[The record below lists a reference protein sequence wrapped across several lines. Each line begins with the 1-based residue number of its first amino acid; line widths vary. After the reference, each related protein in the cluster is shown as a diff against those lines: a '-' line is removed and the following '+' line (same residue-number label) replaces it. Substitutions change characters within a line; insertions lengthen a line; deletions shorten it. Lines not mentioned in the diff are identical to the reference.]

1 MRRSSPVL
9 GIGLA
14 VVRSQTVEVEKV
26 LSGQPPR
33 HWQSMPDRRRA
44 ACSRILP
51 LWIGWATL
59 AEVRTIDEQ
68 RPLLVKLLDITP
80 NTHPVS
86 DFLAWQR
93 DGTLNLKPEFQRR
106 SVWKPGARSYL
117 IDTIVRGL
125 PVPLIFVRERLD
137 LRSQRTV
144 RDIVDGQ
151 QRLRTV
157 FAFIDESTLEDLD
170 PDRDRFTVKRAHSK
184 ELADRRFD
192 ELDESFQRRILGYK
206 FSVQTLPP
214 EVDDRD
220 VLQIFARLNSTGLA
234 LNFQELRN
242 AAYFGV
248 FKTQMYSLAYEQLER
263 WQGWNIFTGDQLSR
277 MQEVEFT
284 SDLTLTALRGLSGKS
299 KAKIDSLYKDFD
311 DSFPGEAEFARRF
324 RKVMDTIDDHVGP
337 IIPGSI
343 FDREMHFFSLFS
355 YVYDRMWGLASPL
368 RKTSTSAVP
377 SSLRARALELSKR
390 FKEQQV
396 PDKVL
401 DSVARASTDL
411 GRRRTRFQYSAGVLD
426 GKARS

>member
-1 MRRSSPVL
+1 M
-9 GIGLA
+9 
-14 VVRSQTVEVEKV
+14 
-26 LSGQPPR
+26 
-33 HWQSMPDRRRA
+33 
-44 ACSRILP
+44 
-51 LWIGWATL
+51 
-59 AEVRTIDEQ
+59 
-68 RPLLVKLLDITP
+68 KLLDITP

-137 LRSQRTV
+137 LRTQRTV

-151 QRLRTV
+151 QRLRTL
-157 FAFIDESTLEDLD
+157 FAFIDESTLSDLD
-170 PDRDRFTVKRAHSK
+170 PERDRFTVKRAHSRD
-184 ELADRRFD
+184 LADRRFD
-192 ELDESFQRRILGYK
+192 ELDETFQRRILGYK

-248 FKTQMYSLAYEQLER
+248 FKTLMYNLAYEQLER
-263 WQGWNIFTGDQLSR
+263 WQGWRLFTGDQLSR

-284 SDLTLTALRGLSGKS
+284 SDLTLTALKGLSGKS
-299 KAKIDSLYKDFD
+299 KSKLDSLYKELD
-311 DSFPGEAEFARRF
+311 DSFPQEAEFARRF
-324 RKVMDTIDDHVGP
+324 RKVMDTIDDHLGP
-337 IIPGSI
+337 VLPGSI

-355 YVYDRMWGLASPL
+355 YFYDRMWGLASPL
-368 RKTSTSAVP
+368 TKAAPTSLPTG
-377 SSLRARALELSKR
+377 LRARALDLSKR

-396 PDKVL
+396 PKEVL

-411 GRRRTRFQYSAGVLD
+411 GRRRTRFDYSAAVLD
-426 GKARS
+426 GKASN